1 MIAILSTVPGSVC
14 LTSSCIGPERSDG
27 REMSR
32 ILTIGNHAIIERERP
47 LNGLAIAYQG
57 KESQQRVEQ
66 RIGQR
71 VAGPAE
77 SAANERRARPS
88 CPTDDIVTSW
98 PTHWRGAIPSTG
110 VHPAEIMA

>member
-14 LTSSCIGPERSDG
+14 LTSSCIGPERREG

-47 LNGLAIAYQG
+47 LNDLAIADRG
-57 KESQQRVEQ
+57 KESRQPAE
-66 RIGQR
+66 QR
-71 VAGPAE
+71 VADPAE
-77 SAANERRARPS
+77 SAANDRRERPS

-98 PTHWRGAIPSTG
+98 PTHRRGAIPSTG
-110 VHPAEIMA
+110 VHPAEILA